1 MKHPPAVMRGG
12 NVVLEWSKNP
22 STIIMSYKQIDNY
35 LPKN

>member
-12 NVVLEWSKNP
+12 NVVLVWSINIY
-22 STIIMSYKQIDNY
+22 TIIMSYKQIDNY